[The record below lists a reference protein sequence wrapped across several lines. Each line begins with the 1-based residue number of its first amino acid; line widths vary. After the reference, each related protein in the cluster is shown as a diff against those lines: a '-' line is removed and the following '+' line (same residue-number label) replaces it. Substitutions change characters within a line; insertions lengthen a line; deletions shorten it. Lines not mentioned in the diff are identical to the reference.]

1 MKFSNS
7 KSEEVHELCNSKS
20 DEVFYDELT
29 NNGSQG
35 LHDLSNRRPEEAEYV
50 DLTASNEVIDGL
62 TNRIKKSQ
70 LVEDVKEVCT
80 IGSYY
85 KR

>member
-1 MKFSNS
+1 MKLTNS
-7 KSEEVHELCNSKS
+7 KSEEVHELCNSRS

-29 NNGSQG
+29 NNGSQE
-35 LHDLSNRRPEEAEYV
+35 LHDLSDSRQEEAEYV

-62 TNRIKKSQ
+62 NDPIKKSQ
-70 LVEDVKEVCT
+70 LVDDVKEVCEL
-80 IGSYY
+80 GSCY